1 MIKYAIIFLLLMIII
16 EVIYIFFYK
25 RKQTKESFDDF
36 SPFIGNNDFPYV
48 YQKNNDQKNLRQTLK
63 QWEKPFN
70 CNNEGYINA
79 EPTGIPPLV
88 PLYSYVQ
95 RNEVEFNYLPPKI
108 NEEM

>member
-1 MIKYAIIFLLLMIII
+1 MIEYAIIFLTLMIIV
-16 EVIYIFFYK
+16 EVIYVFFYK
-25 RKQTKESFDDF
+25 KSKYESFDNF
-36 SPFIGNNDFPYV
+36 SPFIGNNDYPFV
-48 YQKNNDQKNLRQTLK
+48 YQKNIDQKNLRQTLK

-70 CNNEGYINA
+70 CNNEGYLNA
-79 EPTGIPPLV
+79 EPTGTPPLV

>member
-1 MIKYAIIFLLLMIII
+1 MIEYAIIFLILMIIL
-16 EVIYIFFYK
+16 EVIYVFFYK
-25 RKQTKESFDDF
+25 KNEHESFDNF
-36 SPFIGNNDFPYV
+36 SPFIGNNDYPYV
-48 YQKNNDQKNLRQTLK
+48 YQKNIDQKKLRQTLK

-70 CNNEGYINA
+70 CNNEGYLNA
-79 EPTGIPPLV
+79 EPTGLPPLV